1 MTTILVVDDDPAAS
15 HLTRM
20 WLTTSG
26 YTVESASNGEE
37 TLRVMRGVRPDLVIL
52 DLMLAGP
59 TVGWET
65 CRRLR
70 EDSNV
75 PIIILGAGGDE
86 VDKVV
91 GLELGADDCIT
102 RPFNPR
108 ELVARVRA
116 VLRRS
121 NANRSS
127 RGVLAVADVRVDPD
141 RYEVTIGG
149 QTVALP
155 PKELRLLAILARNPG
170 VVVPRERLLQL
181 VWPRARPHTSRALDV
196 HISWLRQ
203 KLRESSVR
211 IVRVWGIGYRLVVTT
226 GSSPGPSLA
235 DLTRP

>member
-1 MTTILVVDDDPAAS
+1 MTTILVVDNDPAAS
-15 HLTRM
+15 HLTRT
-20 WLTTSG
+20 WLAMAG
-26 YTVESASNGEE
+26 YNVESVRNGEE
-37 TLRVMRGVRPDLVIL
+37 TLRVMHGVRPHLVIL
-52 DLMLAGP
+52 DLMLPGP
-59 TVGWET
+59 TVAWET

-70 EDSNV
+70 EDSDV
-75 PIIILGAGGDE
+75 PIIILGAGDE

-91 GLELGADDCIT
+91 GLELGADDYLT

-108 ELVARVRA
+108 ELVARVQA

-121 NANRSS
+121 YRNRIS

-141 RYEVTIGG
+141 RYEVTIAG
-149 QTVALP
+149 QPVALP
-155 PKELRLLAILARNPG
+155 PKELMLLAILARNPG

-181 VWPRARPHTSRALDV
+181 VWPGGRSYTSRALDV

-226 GSSPGPSLA
+226 GLSPGVSAA
-235 DLTRP
+235 DLTRT